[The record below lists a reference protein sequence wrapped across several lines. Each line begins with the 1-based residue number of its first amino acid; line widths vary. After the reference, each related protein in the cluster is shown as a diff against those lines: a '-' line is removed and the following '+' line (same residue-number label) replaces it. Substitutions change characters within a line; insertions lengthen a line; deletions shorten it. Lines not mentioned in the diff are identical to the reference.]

1 MRIHSSRTSARL
13 EHRWMRRR
21 WPAACAVAIVLAAGG
36 SAAAA
41 GAAST
46 AADGDPSVISD
57 WNSIAVQTYAAD
69 TTKPG
74 PEPFLYLG
82 FVHAAMYDAVMGVHR
97 RYEPYHFTERA
108 PHGTSAQAAAVA
120 AAHKVLVTYTPSA
133 QASLDA
139 AYAASLAQLP
149 DGASKTDGVEF
160 GTRVADD
167 LIALRAND
175 GRNAPIFF
183 TQPPAPGVWRPTAPG
198 FAPMIDPWLGA
209 VTPLLVR
216 SGAQF
221 GDPGPPPALTSNQY
235 TRDFNEVKS
244 LGSSTSTD
252 RTADQTATALFYS
265 GNAYVQF
272 NAGLRD
278 QVIVRHLDIVDAARM
293 FAAVDMSGADTLISV
308 WHSKLLY
315 GFWRPDTA
323 IQLADTDS
331 NPATIADPT
340 WTPLRPD
347 PAYPE
352 YVSGYNGQAG
362 TFTVSLGEVLR
373 TSRLNVT
380 LPSTAVPGVFRH
392 YDSGAA
398 LREDVVNGRMWLGVH
413 FRTADELGRR
423 MGERVARWA
432 LAHYFKPVDDD

>member
-1 MRIHSSRTSARL
+1 
-13 EHRWMRRR
+13 MRRR

-108 PHGTSAQAAAVA
+108 PDGTSAQAAAVA

-198 FAPMIDPWLGA
+198 FAPMIAPWLGA

-308 WHSKLLY
+308 WHCKLLY
-315 GFWRPDTA
+315 GLWRPDTA

-362 TFTVSLGEVLR
+362 SFTVSLGEALR

-392 YDSGAA
+392 YDYGAA
-398 LREDVVNGRMWLGVH
+398 LREDVVNGRMWLGIH